1 MDSLRQDLRSSLRH
15 FRRHRGFA
23 AAAVVV
29 LALGIGATT
38 AVFSV
43 SETLLLRPLPH
54 PDGDR
59 LVALRSVRRLGDFP
73 STRAAAGTLADWQRQ
88 ATSFDALAGY
98 RWVSV
103 DVIDG
108 GRSHRLSGL
117 LATPEFFE
125 VFGVPVTGRAF
136 AAGDRGA
143 GAVVLGRDAWQR
155 LFDADESLV
164 GGTIDLH
171 VRDLSRVGPTRFT
184 VLGVAAAPERFP
196 PIEADFELGVGSV
209 VDTVDF
215 WLPMFVAPTDS
226 REAEDR
232 RINVVAKLRP
242 GVTAVR
248 AQAEMDAIAR
258 RQAADHPDE
267 HRGWGV
273 RVAPL
278 RELTAAGARDGIVLL
293 SAGTALLLLIACAN
307 VATLLLARGVARR
320 REVAI
325 RAALGASRW
334 RIARHFLVEAAALGL
349 GAGALGVV
357 LAAWAIALARPWLP
371 PSLPALQQ
379 MAVNPTVLGFAVVSA
394 GLTACIAGVAPA
406 LRAART
412 GGVRLTGRDARGAA
426 SDGSRTRLVG
436 VLVAAEVALTVVLL
450 LGAGLLVRSALSAA
464 RMDTGF
470 DPANLLTMTVSL
482 PENKFDWDHNAVFAR
497 EVVDAVRSLPS
508 VTGAAV
514 VQGVPMGAGGF
525 FGSGVIEGYVPPA
538 GAEAPIYRLRVV
550 SPGYLETMGIPVVA
564 GREFEARDEVGER
577 GYNRTV
583 LVSESFARRY
593 WPGQNPLGRRI
604 GSLIGD
610 AEWWMTVVGVAGD
623 VRYGGLEAAPTDD
636 VYLPQGL
643 YPQAAITLVART
655 AGDPM
660 AEAAEVRGRIRG
672 VDPHAF
678 VTDVRSMD
686 EVVAASQAER
696 RAGTLLIALFGTLA
710 LVLVAAGVHGV
721 ISQAVVQRRQ
731 ELAVR
736 SALGAGP
743 ARVVVLAMRTALQ
756 PAAIGIAVGAVGAA
770 GLTRVLSAML
780 FGVGVFDAA
789 TWVGAGLVILAAC
802 VAAGYVPARR
812 ASRVDPMTTLRA
824 E

>member
-1 MDSLRQDLRSSLRH
+1 MGTLRQDLRSSLRH

-59 LVALRSVRRLGDFP
+59 LVALRSVRRPGDFP

-88 ATSFDALAGY
+88 AASFDAVAGY

-108 GRSHRLSGL
+108 ARSHRLSGL

-125 VFGVPVTGRAF
+125 VFGVPVTGRVF

-143 GAVVLGRDAWQR
+143 GAVVLGRDAWRR

-196 PIEADFELGVGSV
+196 PIEADFELGVGTV

-215 WLPMFVAPTDS
+215 WLPMFVAPTDT

-232 RINVVAKLRP
+232 TINVVAKLRP
-242 GVTAVR
+242 GVTAAR

-258 RQAADHPDE
+258 RQAADHPE
-267 HRGWGV
+267 QHRGWAV

-320 REVAI
+320 REVAV

-334 RIARHFLVEAAALGL
+334 RIARQFLVEAAVLGL
-349 GAGALGVV
+349 GAGAFGVV
-357 LAAWAIALARPWLP
+357 LASWAVALARPWLP

-379 MAVNPTVLGFAVVSA
+379 MAINPTVLGFAVVSA
-394 GLTACIAGVAPA
+394 GLTACIAGAAPA

-412 GGVRLTGRDARGAA
+412 GAWG
-426 SDGSRTRLVG
+426 
-436 VLVAAEVALTVVLL
+436 
-450 LGAGLLVRSALSAA
+450 
-464 RMDTGF
+464 
-470 DPANLLTMTVSL
+470 
-482 PENKFDWDHNAVFAR
+482 
-497 EVVDAVRSLPS
+497 
-508 VTGAAV
+508 
-514 VQGVPMGAGGF
+514 
-525 FGSGVIEGYVPPA
+525 
-538 GAEAPIYRLRVV
+538 
-550 SPGYLETMGIPVVA
+550 
-564 GREFEARDEVGER
+564 
-577 GYNRTV
+577 
-583 LVSESFARRY
+583 
-593 WPGQNPLGRRI
+593 
-604 GSLIGD
+604 
-610 AEWWMTVVGVAGD
+610 
-623 VRYGGLEAAPTDD
+623 
-636 VYLPQGL
+636 
-643 YPQAAITLVART
+643 
-655 AGDPM
+655 
-660 AEAAEVRGRIRG
+660 
-672 VDPHAF
+672 
-678 VTDVRSMD
+678 
-686 EVVAASQAER
+686 
-696 RAGTLLIALFGTLA
+696 
-710 LVLVAAGVHGV
+710 
-721 ISQAVVQRRQ
+721 
-731 ELAVR
+731 
-736 SALGAGP
+736 
-743 ARVVVLAMRTALQ
+743 
-756 PAAIGIAVGAVGAA
+756 
-770 GLTRVLSAML
+770 
-780 FGVGVFDAA
+780 
-789 TWVGAGLVILAAC
+789 
-802 VAAGYVPARR
+802 
-812 ASRVDPMTTLRA
+812 
-824 E
+824 